1 MKRRTLL
8 AGMGAAAVAS
18 KLSAPALA
26 QSAKSRVL
34 KMAPQTSLLVLDPST
49 TTITSSNNHGYC
61 IFDQLYAVD
70 AKARAKPQMA
80 EGHTVSDDK
89 LTWDIKLRP
98 GLKFHDGE
106 AVLAKDCVA
115 SIKRWWVRDAFGG
128 TLRAY
133 TNEVLAVDDKTI
145 RFRLNKPFGI
155 LPDALAHPLA
165 APLFIMPE
173 RLANPDPAKPLTE
186 LIGSGP
192 LKWLPNEFVPSQ
204 HAAYERNAA
213 YVPRDE
219 KAEATAGGKIMYFD
233 RVEWTTIADYATAA
247 AALQAGEIDWW
258 DVAQFD
264 MIELLRANKDITV
277 TTADPGFIVLA
288 RFNCG
293 VAPFNNPALRRIVA
307 QAVNQK
313 DITQSIVGSD
323 ERLQSECYSMYSCA
337 LAGHEQVGKSI
348 MSSGKKDYKALADAV
363 KKAGYNG
370 EKIVLIRVTDN
381 AMTSPISPVLMDV
394 LQKIGFNVEMQSM
407 DLNTMATRR
416 QSQAP
421 VDQGGWS
428 IFVTQTGSA
437 VSANPVVDVIL
448 RGQGLKGF
456 PGNYD
461 DPQLEAMIAD
471 WIAISDITARD
482 AQTTKIQERLFDTMP
497 IVPLG
502 GLSMQTAFRSDLT
515 GFLPSQA
522 TVPWGIRRI

>member
-8 AGMGAAAVAS
+8 AGMGAAAVS
-18 KLSAPALA
+18 SRLSAPALA

-49 TTITSSNNHGYC
+49 TTITSTNNHGYC

-70 AKARAKPQMA
+70 SKARAKPQMA
-80 EGHTVSDDK
+80 EGHTISADQ

-106 AVLAKDCVA
+106 KVLAKDCVA

-128 TLRAY
+128 TLRGY
-133 TNEVLAVDDKTI
+133 TDEVLAVDDNTL
-145 RFRLNKPFGI
+145 RFRLKKPFGI

-173 RLANPDPAKPLTE
+173 RLADPDPSKPLAE

-192 LKWLPNEFVPSQ
+192 MKWLPKEFVPSQ
-204 HAAYERNAA
+204 FAAYERNAA

-219 KAEATAGGKIMYFD
+219 KPDNTSGGKVMYFD
-233 RVEWTTIADYATAA
+233 RLEWTTIADFATAA

-258 DVAQFD
+258 DQAQFD
-264 MIELLRANKDITV
+264 MLELLRANKDITV
-277 TTADPGFIVLA
+277 ATADPGFIVLA

-307 QAVNQK
+307 QAVSQP
-313 DITQSIVGSD
+313 DMTQSIVGSD

-348 MSSGKKDYKALADAV
+348 MSSGKKDYKALAEAV

-370 EKIVLIRVTDN
+370 EKIILFRVTDN
-381 AMTSPISPVLMDV
+381 ALTSAISPVMLDV

-407 DLNTMATRR
+407 DLNTMMTRR

-421 VDQGGWS
+421 ASEGGWNLY
-428 IFVTQTGSA
+428 ITQTGSA
-437 VSANPVVDVIL
+437 VAANPVVDVIL
-448 RGQGLKGF
+448 RGQGLKGY

-461 DPQLEAMIAD
+461 DPQLEAMIGD
-471 WIAISDITARD
+471 WIGISDDAARD

-502 GLSMQTAFRSDLT
+502 GLSMQTAFRSNLT
-515 GFLPSQA
+515 GFVQSQA
-522 TVPWGIRRI
+522 TVPWGMRRI

>member
-8 AGMGAAAVAS
+8 AGMGAAAVSS

-34 KMAPQTSLLVLDPST
+34 KMAPQTSLLLLDPST
-49 TTITSSNNHGYC
+49 TTITPSNNHGYC
-61 IFDQLYAVD
+61 VFDQLYAVD
-70 AKARAKPQMA
+70 SKARAKPQMA
-80 EGHTVSDDK
+80 AGHTISDDK
-89 LTWDIKLRP
+89 LTWDITLRP

-106 AVLAKDCVA
+106 PVLAKDCVA

-133 TNEVLAVDDKTI
+133 TNEVLAVDDNTL
-145 RFRLNKPFGI
+145 RFRLKKPFGI
-155 LPDALAHPLA
+155 LPDALGHPLA

-173 RLANPDPAKPLTE
+173 RLADPDPAKPLTE

-192 LKWLPNEFVPSQ
+192 LKWLGKEFVPSQ

-219 KAEATAGGKIMYFD
+219 KPDGTSGGKIMYFD
-233 RVEWTTIADYATAA
+233 RLEWNTISDFATAA

-264 MIELLRANKDITV
+264 MLEVLRANKDITV
-277 TTADPGFIVLA
+277 TTADPGFLVLA

-307 QAVNQK
+307 QAINQP
-313 DITQSIVGSD
+313 DMTQAIISD
-323 ERLQSECYSMYSCA
+323 PNLQSECYSMYSCA

-348 MSSGKKDYKALADAV
+348 MSSGKKDYKALAEAAR
-363 KKAGYNG
+363 KAGYNG
-370 EKIVLIRVTDN
+370 EKIVLFRVTDN
-381 AMTSPISPVLMDV
+381 ALTSPLSPVLLDV
-394 LQKIGFNVEMQSM
+394 LQKIGFNAEIQSM
-407 DLNTMATRR
+407 DLNTMVSRR
-416 QSQAP
+416 GSQAP

-428 IFVTQTGSA
+428 IFITQTGSA
-437 VSANPVVDVIL
+437 VAANPVVDVIL

-461 DPQLEAMIAD
+461 DPKLEEMIGD
-471 WIAISDITARD
+471 WIAISDVTVRD
-482 AQTTKIQERLFDTMP
+482 AQTTKIQEHLFETMP
-497 IVPLG
+497 IAPLG
-502 GLSMQTAFRSDLT
+502 GFSMQTAFRSNLT
-515 GFLPSQA
+515 GFVQSQA

>member
-8 AGMGAAAVAS
+8 AGMGAAAVATR
-18 KLSAPALA
+18 LSAPALA
-26 QSAKSRVL
+26 QSEKSRVL

-49 TTITSSNNHGYC
+49 TTITPSNNHGYC

-70 AKARAKPQMA
+70 SLARARPQMA
-80 EGHTVSDDK
+80 LGHTISDDK

-106 AVLAKDCVA
+106 KVLAKDCVA

-133 TNEVLAVDDKTI
+133 TDEVLAADDDTL
-145 RFRLNKPFGI
+145 RFRLKKPFGI

-173 RLANPDPAKPLTE
+173 RLADPDPAKPLTE

-192 LKWLPNEFVPSQ
+192 LKWIASEFVPSQ
-204 HAAYERNAA
+204 HAAYAKNAA

-219 KAEATAGGKIMYFD
+219 KPDGAAGGKIMYFD
-233 RVEWTTIADYATAA
+233 RLEWNTIADFATAA

-264 MIELLRANKDITV
+264 MLELLRANKDITV
-277 TTADPGFIVLA
+277 TTADPGFLVLA

-293 VAPFNNPALRRIVA
+293 IAPFNNPALRRIVA
-307 QAVNQK
+307 QAVNQI
-313 DITQSIVGSD
+313 DITQAIVGADPS
-323 ERLQSECYSMYSCA
+323 LQYECYSMYSCA

-348 MSSGKKDYKALADAV
+348 MNSGKKDYKALADAV

-370 EKIVLIRVTDN
+370 EKIVLFRVTDN
-381 AMTSPISPVLMDV
+381 ALTSPISPVMMDV

-407 DLNTMATRR
+407 DLNTMGSRR
-416 QSQAP
+416 MSQAP
-421 VDQGGWS
+421 VEQGGWS
-428 IFVTQTGSA
+428 MFITQTGSA

-456 PGNYD
+456 PGNYN
-461 DPQLEAMIAD
+461 DPELESMIGD
-471 WIAISDITARD
+471 WIAITDIAARD
-482 AQTTKIQERLFDTMP
+482 AQTTKIQEHLFQTMP

-502 GLSMQTAFRSDLT
+502 GFKSQTAFRSDLT
-515 GFLPSQA
+515 GYLPGQA
-522 TVPWGIRRI
+522 TVPWNIRRV